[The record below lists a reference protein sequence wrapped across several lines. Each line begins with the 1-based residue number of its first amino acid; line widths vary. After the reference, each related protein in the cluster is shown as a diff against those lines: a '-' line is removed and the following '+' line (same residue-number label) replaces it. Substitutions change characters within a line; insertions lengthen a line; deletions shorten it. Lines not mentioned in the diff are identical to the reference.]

1 MHSHDELTTCDISG
15 EVQPLVNRVNTAIE
29 AQRRGQLVL
38 IIDDEIEGE
47 GDVCIP
53 AQQVTP
59 QLINFMI
66 TTCRGLVCQ
75 SISPEMAAHLELPLM
90 VPHGISP
97 AFTVSVDAARV
108 GSGTSAF
115 DRATTAQTL
124 VHPETRP
131 NDLVRPGHV
140 FPLIARGGGVLE
152 RAGHT
157 EASSDLAALAG
168 FAPSAVICEVLD
180 DEGHMAGPEILRT
193 FATMHTMSTLTVRDL
208 ITYRRLMNPS
218 ATKRERAG

>member
-1 MHSHDELTTCDISG
+1 MDSHDELTTLNTSDDVETPID
-15 EVQPLVNRVNTAIE
+15 RVNTAIE
-29 AQRRGQLVL
+29 AQRQGRLVL

-53 AQQVTP
+53 AQRVTP

-75 SISPEMAAHLELPLM
+75 SISPEIATHLELPLM
-90 VPHGISP
+90 VPNGVSP

-124 VHPETRP
+124 VHPETRSD
-131 NDLVRPGHV
+131 DLVRPGHV
-140 FPLIARGGGVLE
+140 FPLIARAGGVLE
-152 RAGHT
+152 GRVIRKPR
-157 EASSDLAALAG
+157 SISQ
-168 FAPSAVICEVLD
+168 PSPVLC
-180 DEGHMAGPEILRT
+180 P
-193 FATMHTMSTLTVRDL
+193 
-208 ITYRRLMNPS
+208 RR
-218 ATKRERAG
+218 